1 MGDLA
6 KNFSSDKFA
15 CKCGCGICNVSDGF
29 MRKLQM
35 ARSIAGIPFVIRSGC
50 RCPVHNKNEGGK
62 ETSDHLTTETI
73 QCEGADIQC
82 FDSMSRLKIII
93 AAIMAGF
100 KRIGI
105 AKSFIHLGMKKDN
118 PQHVMW
124 VY

>member
-1 MGDLA
+1 MGDLT
-6 KNFSSDKFA
+6 KNFSSDEMR
-15 CKCGCGICNVSDGF
+15 CKCGCGICNVSEGF

-35 ARSIAGIPFVIRSGC
+35 ARSIAGTPFIIKSGC
-50 RCPVHNKNEGGK
+50 RCPDHNKNEGGE
-62 ETSDHLTTETI
+62 ETSDHLTTKDI

-82 FDSMSRLKIII
+82 LDSMSRLKIIKS
-93 AAIMAGF
+93 AMMAGF

-118 PQHVMW
+118 PQDVIW